1 MFLVCYDL
9 LVWHF
14 LTFVNILNK
23 KHYKQD
29 YGVFFQFLP
38 APVDQSVEC
47 LRQGIGGDTGSIPG
61 HDTLKLLK
69 WYSLGIQTYGVELG
83 LVDPVSG

>member
-14 LTFVNILNK
+14 LISVNILNK
-23 KHYKQD
+23 KHYKRD
-29 YGVFFQFLP
+29 CGVFQFLP
-38 APVDQSVEC
+38 ATVAQSVEC

-61 HDTLKLLK
+61 YDTPKLLK
-69 WYSLGIQTYGVELG
+69 WYSFGTPTYGVELG
-83 LVDPVSG
+83 LVDPISG